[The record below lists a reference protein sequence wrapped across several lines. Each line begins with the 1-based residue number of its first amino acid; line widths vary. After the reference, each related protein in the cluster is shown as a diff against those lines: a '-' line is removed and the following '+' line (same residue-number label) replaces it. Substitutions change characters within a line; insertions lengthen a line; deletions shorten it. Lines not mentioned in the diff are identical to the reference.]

1 MTNDESRR
9 SGFSLRRWSAR
20 KHEVAREGGRT
31 VLPRRDT
38 VPGDVPRPSVPS
50 VDIEARPSEATAN
63 ESAMHTGA
71 GSAVG
76 LADPGRTGS
85 PASNDER
92 RLGKREASA
101 ASAAQSSA
109 VSLPS
114 IDSLSI
120 DSDYSP
126 FMQSGVDESLKRGAL
141 KKLFREPRFNIMDGL
156 DVYIDDYSKPDPID
170 PEIVRTLVQARYIFN
185 PPATRVNE
193 HGYVE
198 DAQEDATPREPPAED
213 AEASGADTANSET
226 AQAGAVEGE
235 APEVPPEVTEA
246 ADLDPVMRGDADVAT
261 PLPETVEA
269 RQGVP
274 NDADPR
280 APSINRDP

>member
-31 VLPRRDT
+31 AMPRRDT
-38 VPGDVPRPSVPS
+38 VPGDVSRHSVP
-50 VDIEARPSEATAN
+50 DIEARAPEGTAK
-63 ESAMHTGA
+63 ESAMHARA

-76 LADPGRTGS
+76 LADPARTGS

-92 RLGKREASA
+92 QLEKREASA

-120 DSDYSP
+120 DSDYAP

-141 KKLFREPRFNIMDGL
+141 KKLFRDPRFNVMDGL

-193 HGYVE
+193 QGYVE
-198 DAQEDATPREPPAED
+198 DVQDDAAPLEPSAED
-213 AEASGADTANSET
+213 AASGADTANGET
-226 AQAGAVEGE
+226 AQAGGVEGE
-235 APEVPPEVTEA
+235 APEIAPVVTDA
-246 ADLDPVMRGDADVAT
+246 ADLDPVTRGDADAGT

-269 RQGVP
+269 REDVP
-274 NDADPR
+274 DDADRR
-280 APSINRDP
+280 ASSIDRDP

>member
-1 MTNDESRR
+1 
-9 SGFSLRRWSAR
+9 
-20 KHEVAREGGRT
+20 
-31 VLPRRDT
+31 
-38 VPGDVPRPSVPS
+38 
-50 VDIEARPSEATAN
+50 VDIEARPSVATAN

-76 LADPGRTGS
+76 LADPGLTGS

>member
-1 MTNDESRR
+1 M
-9 SGFSLRRWSAR
+9 
-20 KHEVAREGGRT
+20 
-31 VLPRRDT
+31 PRRDT

-63 ESAMHTGA
+63 ESTMHPPDA
-71 GSAVG
+71 SPVG
-76 LADPGRTGS
+76 LADAARTGS
-85 PASNDER
+85 AASNGEG
-92 RLGKREASA
+92 RLEEQQASA

-141 KKLFREPRFNIMDGL
+141 KKLFSDPRFNVMDGL
-156 DVYIDDYSKPDPID
+156 DVYISDYSKPDPID

-193 HGYVE
+193 QGYVE
-198 DAQEDATPREPPAED
+198 DVQEDAAPRENGPED
-213 AEASGADTANSET
+213 AEASGADTAHAEV
-226 AQAGAVEGE
+226 AGGVEDEG
-235 APEVPPEVTEA
+235 PEVPGSEIGA
-246 ADLDPVMRGDADVAT
+246 ADVHGAVRGDAEAGSPV
-261 PLPETVEA
+261 PEIAAA

-274 NDADPR
+274 DDPTDPR
-280 APSINRDP
+280 ASAIHRDS